1 MENKINELNAEQLKE
16 AAGGVQQGL
25 IVYVVKKGDTLTKIA
40 HRYGVTVA
48 DLVRWNNIANPNLI
62 LVGQKIRIYL

>member
-1 MENKINELNAEQLKE
+1 MENKINELNAEQLQE